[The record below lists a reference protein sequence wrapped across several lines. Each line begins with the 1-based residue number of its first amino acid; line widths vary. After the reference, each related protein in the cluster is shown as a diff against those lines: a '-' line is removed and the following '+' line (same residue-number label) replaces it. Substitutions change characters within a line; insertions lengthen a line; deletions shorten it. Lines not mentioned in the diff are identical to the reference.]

1 MKDAGPVPNQ
11 EGIDLHW
18 LNVERSLHRE
28 WAEGRSERPIAQ
40 SYRSRAHLIGG
51 GRGSSSPRVPLCRK
65 RRARGSEGQGK
76 ATR

>member
-40 SYRSRAHLIGG
+40 SYRSR
-51 GRGSSSPRVPLCRK
+51 VPLCRK